1 MITNFFEFINED
13 LDTSYRMDHSAPVK
27 DDNAP
32 LYDMTM
38 NGIYDVDIYSD
49 NAKRLYDTGA
59 DYEGYSDQVVLNI
72 IRTVRNKPNKLVK
85 IYRSV
90 PDINYEKNKEIKKY
104 TDILNFQFKHR
115 FFPPKNTIVDKIEEE
130 IRKEIEGKGVSYD
143 EFQKLVREKILT
155 IENDLRNELEDKIRI
170 NSGVW
175 IALTEEYAKFH
186 ALSNIKGK
194 YKILTKTVKAS
205 QIFTDGNSIQEYSY
219 IK

>member
-1 MITNFFEFINED
+1 MITNFFDFINENI
-13 LDTSYRMDHSAPVK
+13 DTDYRMDHSAPTK
-27 DDNAP
+27 EGNAP
-32 LYDMTM
+32 LYDMTK

-49 NAKRLYDTGA
+49 NAKRLYDTGG
-59 DYEGYSDQVVLNI
+59 DYEGYSDQTVLNI

-90 PDINYEKNKEIKKY
+90 PDINYVKNKEIKKY
-104 TDILNFQFKHR
+104 NDILNFHIKYR

-130 IRKEIEGKGVSYD
+130 IRKEIEGKGISYD
-143 EFQKLVREKILT
+143 EFQKRVRAKILA
-155 IENDLRNELEDKIRI
+155 DANELTNELKDKIKI
-170 NSGVW
+170 NSGDW

-186 ALSNIKGK
+186 AISNIKGK